1 MPKIFNPLAADIDG
15 KYIWQHE
22 LVTLHLMKEKAIWL
36 EQENALLL
44 ADTHFGKAAHFRKAG
59 IPVPESIHLDDFHRI
74 SNLLDKTG
82 ASTVI
87 FLGDLFHSESN
98 ESWFTLLEFIELFPQ
113 LNFHLVMG
121 NHDILPETLYQGST
135 LKIHKGNLLLG
146 NLILSHE
153 PQKGL
158 QKGSLNICGHIHPG
172 IVIRKSSIQKFRLP
186 AFYYKNNTLIMPA
199 FGQFTGLYSM
209 DLKTAECVMVATPE
223 KVIPIKLNNK
233 VG

>member
-1 MPKIFNPLAADIDG
+1 MAADIDG

-135 LKIHKGNLLLG
+135 LKY
-146 NLILSHE
+146 
-153 PQKGL
+153 
-158 QKGSLNICGHIHPG
+158 
-172 IVIRKSSIQKFRLP
+172 IRAI
-186 AFYYKNNTLIMPA
+186 YYLEI
-199 FGQFTGLYSM
+199 
-209 DLKTAECVMVATPE
+209 
-223 KVIPIKLNNK
+223 
-233 VG
+233 

>member
-135 LKIHKGNLLLG
+135 LKIH
-146 NLILSHE
+146 
-153 PQKGL
+153 
-158 QKGSLNICGHIHPG
+158 PG

-209 DLKTAECVMVATPE
+209 DLNTAECVMVATPE

>member
-1 MPKIFNPLAADIDG
+1 
-15 KYIWQHE
+15 
-22 LVTLHLMKEKAIWL
+22 MKEKAIWL

-74 SNLLDKTG
+74 SNLLDKTS

>member
-1 MPKIFNPLAADIDG
+1 VPKIFNPLAADIDG

-209 DLKTAECVMVATPE
+209 DLNTAECVMVATPE